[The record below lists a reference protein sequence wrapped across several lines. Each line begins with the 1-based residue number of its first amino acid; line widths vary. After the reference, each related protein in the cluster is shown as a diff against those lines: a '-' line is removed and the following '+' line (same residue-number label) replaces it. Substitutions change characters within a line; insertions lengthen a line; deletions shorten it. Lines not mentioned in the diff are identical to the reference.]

1 MNENAHKQSYNN
13 LTLNGTINNF
23 SQNAVKG
30 VTKVKYL
37 PAKKYRGSPVAKYTS
52 KLVPST
58 HSLRLSKK
66 PKNSKASK
74 YFKNTQ
80 GTNIF
85 NHKCHSHSLNQVLDQ
100 PLRKVDT
107 NIEPH
112 SLATVMELINSQ
124 NKKIDL
130 LITDNTQMREKVKK
144 VQRDFERNER
154 NYNGTIKKMR
164 LDFGILSNK
173 LENIYKYLKVDL
185 NKNKT
190 TSKNTSNGYKK
201 SSPKYSSKLSFQSQ
215 EKHKDYKIHPST
227 RIIKKRKFSTK
238 KSKFLSDSKLD
249 NPNQKIDRDKI
260 FNLQLSLDSDKSSSK
275 KCTGHRTN
283 KHQERYSRRYISP
296 MCSDNEIESQVPQMK
311 SLVIDGCSP
320 TSYYKNAICE
330 LCVDKPYQANSPQ
343 INTLHDLMVIKSNLA
358 SKLSASNEEESS
370 TRNNENA
377 IAGNH
382 DGRSV

>member
-1 MNENAHKQSYNN
+1 MSESTRWQSNNN

-37 PAKKYRGSPVAKYTS
+37 PLKKYRRSPVAKYTS

-58 HSLRLSKK
+58 HSFRLSKK

-80 GTNIF
+80 
-85 NHKCHSHSLNQVLDQ
+85 DQ
-100 PLRKVDT
+100 PLSKVDT

-190 TSKNTSNGYKK
+190 ALKNTSNGHKK
-201 SSPKYSSKLSFQSQ
+201 SSPKYSSKLSFRSQ
-215 EKHKDYKIHPST
+215 EKHKDYKIHPSA

-238 KSKFLSDSKLD
+238 KLKFLSDSKPS
-249 NPNQKIDRDKI
+249 NPDQNINCDKI

-275 KCTGHRTN
+275 ECAGHRTN
-283 KHQERYSRRYISP
+283 KHQERYSRRYMSP

-320 TSYYKNAICE
+320 TSYYNNAICE
-330 LCVDKPYQANSPQ
+330 LCVDKPYQDTQ
-343 INTLHDLMVIKSNLA
+343 HELMGIKSNLT